1 MSRVI
6 KLVSALVLPAVL
18 VVIGLLVMPAI
29 HVSETTAATLTFVFG
44 AVVAVSGLAAG
55 ARVPL
60 AGKAVILVDL
70 CAVATLAVLAL
81 LRVRSPWMAPVVDGA
96 LLSFAWATGAAIGR
110 RIEHAGHLLPAT
122 FVAAAADVASV
133 ASSWGPSKAIV
144 ASERAL
150 SLLAISAPVPGVLAA
165 APVLGV
171 GDLVFVALVLGT
183 LDAKKLPY
191 ARGVTLSFAGILL
204 AGFASARLGA
214 AVPAL
219 PAIGVLLL
227 AGLPQIRR
235 VARKDRTVTTI
246 AIGVSLIV
254 TVWTVVT
261 ALRSPR

>member
-6 KLVSALVLPAVL
+6 KLVSALGLPAVL

-29 HVSETTAATLTFVFG
+29 HVGESAAASITFVFG
-44 AVVAVSGLAAG
+44 AVVAMSGVALG

-60 AGKAVILVDL
+60 SGKSVFVVDF
-70 CAVATLAVLAL
+70 ASVVVLAL
-81 LRVRSPWMAPVVDGA
+81 LAVLKVRSPWMAPVVDGA
-96 LLSFAWATGAAIGR
+96 LLAFAWATGTAIGR
-110 RIEHAGHLLPAT
+110 RIERAGHLLPAI

-133 ASSWGPSKAIV
+133 ASSWGPSRAIV

-150 SLLAISAPVPGVLAA
+150 SLLAISAPVPGVVAA

-183 LDAKKLPY
+183 VDAQKLPY
-191 ARGVTLSFAGILL
+191 ARAVGLSFAGILL
-204 AGFASARLGA
+204 AGFGSAWLGA

-219 PAIGVLLL
+219 PAIGLLL
-227 AGLPQIRR
+227 LVGLPAIRV

-246 AIGVSLIV
+246 AVGVSLIV
-254 TVWTVVT
+254 AIASVVS